1 MTNEKLYDILGDIN
15 EEHVK
20 EAEEYRKG
28 KKPVRQKSARQKSA
42 WRKWGSLAACF
53 TAVLIAG
60 AVALP
65 VLFDNASVTP
75 PVTGE
80 LKYESR
86 YVYHV
91 DRGAFS
97 AYVGGK
103 VIAEDK
109 IGDKLADVS
118 VIGGWKNSYDEWVY
132 TETLRGEIYAVADI
146 SADVAVALKFIDQG
160 EAVTT
165 THYYVIM
172 NPNADLSSVAEY
184 IIVPDVPNNPG
195 DEMAGEIP
203 E

>member
-1 MTNEKLYDILGDIN
+1 MTNEKFYEALGDIN
-15 EEHVK
+15 EDHVK

-28 KKPVRQKSARQKSA
+28 KKPVRQKSARQKPA
-42 WRKWGSLAACF
+42 WRKWGSLAACI
-53 TAVLIAG
+53 AVVLIAA
-60 AVALP
+60 AVVRPMLI
-65 VLFDNASVTP
+65 DHASVTP

-91 DRGAFS
+91 DGGAFS

-109 IGDKLADVS
+109 IGDKLEDVS

>member
-1 MTNEKLYDILGDIN
+1 MTNEKFYEALGDIK
-15 EEHVK
+15 EDYVK

-28 KKPVRQKSARQKSA
+28 KKPVRQKSVRQKSA
-42 WRKWGSLAACF
+42 LRKWGSLAACI
-53 TAVLIAG
+53 AVVLIAA
-60 AVALP
+60 AVVRPMLI
-65 VLFDNASVTP
+65 DHASVTP

-91 DRGAFS
+91 DGGAFS

-109 IGDKLADVS
+109 IGDKLEDVS

-184 IIVPDVPNNPG
+184 IIVPDVPNNLG

>member
-1 MTNEKLYDILGDIN
+1 MTNEKFYEALGDIK
-15 EEHVK
+15 EDYVK

-28 KKPVRQKSARQKSA
+28 KKPVRQKSVR
-42 WRKWGSLAACF
+42 RTWGSLAACI
-53 TAVLIAG
+53 AVVLIAA
-60 AVALP
+60 AVVRPMLI
-65 VLFDNASVTP
+65 DHASVTP

-91 DRGAFS
+91 DGGAFS

>member
-1 MTNEKLYDILGDIN
+1 MTNEKFYEILGDIN
-15 EEHVK
+15 EEHIK
-20 EAEEYRKG
+20 KAGEYRMV
-28 KKPVRQKSARQKSA
+28 KKPV

-109 IGDKLADVS
+109 IGDSGFAAARSADDADVFAC
-118 VIGGWKNSYDEWVY
+118 VY
-132 TETLRGEIYAVADI
+132 
-146 SADVAVALKFIDQG
+146 LK
-160 EAVTT
+160 
-165 THYYVIM
+165 
-172 NPNADLSSVAEY
+172 
-184 IIVPDVPNNPG
+184 
-195 DEMAGEIP
+195 
-203 E
+203 

>member
-1 MTNEKLYDILGDIN
+1 MTNEKFYEALGDIK
-15 EEHVK
+15 EDYVK

-28 KKPVRQKSARQKSA
+28 KKPVRQKSA
-42 WRKWGSLAACF
+42 WRTWGSLAACI
-53 TAVLIAG
+53 AVVLIAA
-60 AVALP
+60 AVVRPMLI
-65 VLFDNASVTP
+65 DHASVTP

-97 AYVGGK
+97 DYVGGK

-109 IGDKLADVS
+109 IGDKLEDVS

-132 TETLRGEIYAVADI
+132 TETLRGELYAVADI

>member
-1 MTNEKLYDILGDIN
+1 MTNEKFYEALGDIK
-15 EEHVK
+15 EEHIK
-20 EAEEYRKG
+20 EAGEYRMV
-28 KKPVRQKSARQKSA
+28 KKPVR
-42 WRKWGSLAACF
+42 RKWGSLAACISV
-53 TAVLIAG
+53 VLIAA
-60 AVALP
+60 AVVRPMLI
-65 VLFDNASVTP
+65 DHASVTP

-91 DRGAFS
+91 DGGAFS

-109 IGDKLADVS
+109 IGDKLEDVS

-132 TETLRGEIYAVADI
+132 TETLRGELYAVADI

>member
-15 EEHVK
+15 EEHIK
-20 EAEEYRKG
+20 KAGEYRMV
-28 KKPVRQKSARQKSA
+28 KKPVRQKSA
-42 WRKWGSLAACF
+42 WRKWGSLAACI
-53 TAVLIAG
+53 AVVLIAA
-60 AVALP
+60 AVVRSMLI
-65 VLFDNASVTP
+65 DHASATP

-97 AYVGGK
+97 DYVGGK

-109 IGDKLADVS
+109 IGDKLEDVS